1 MRNIAFEHMRA
12 HEGDFSPFCAALME
26 EHVAEDMRR
35 AGDMRHP
42 SDVFSDTEL
51 FRMYVF
57 VCIHMYVCMCVHVRN
72 RQNRSGISCLYLF
85 PPARSVT
92 LHRAAGLVYAGPAHW
107 MPSRGRYIDM
117 YSRNGVWGGDPEISA
132 MCRVY
137 TRTAHIFVYDRVRG
151 HRVDIRDVVPGA
163 PPMLLSYYG
172 GGHYDSITD
181 RFSQGRRLQ
190 MEPGLL
196 EQESVRQ
203 YSPRLHR
210 FYHPQQA
217 ENGDVAVAAA
227 AGAAGGG
234 GAARENYVASDDLDK
249 SRRNNTT
256 LGKKGRGHL
265 KQAIAKLFG
274 TNDLAVVDDEQLL
287 KEMEDHNVQAMLNVT
302 GNNDPDDVDKPGGV
316 DAHVV
321 SKDFVE
327 MQQAIM
333 RQVAEDNAG
342 NAGNPAGGGGPAHN
356 AADAADAIA
365 AVAAIEAAEEQVGA
379 GNNFHERGGPAP
391 EMTEEEQ
398 IAFALA
404 LSASE
409 NPVLAAVD
417 VAADDESSRPR
428 GGNGDNGGDA
438 GLSRNNSSSADADA
452 DAQAQ
457 WAIMQSAQ
465 ERRVTRSQTSHGNSG
480 LLQQADGLSEEEL
493 MSIALALSEQD
504 GSAVAAAQSS
514 PIGDDSLL
522 EEPQRHHESSRPPPG
537 LSLAQGPEPS
547 LHQQQQE

>member
-1 MRNIAFEHMRA
+1 
-12 HEGDFSPFCAALME
+12 
-26 EHVAEDMRR
+26 
-35 AGDMRHP
+35 
-42 SDVFSDTEL
+42 
-51 FRMYVF
+51 
-57 VCIHMYVCMCVHVRN
+57 
-72 RQNRSGISCLYLF
+72 
-85 PPARSVT
+85 
-92 LHRAAGLVYAGPAHW
+92 
-107 MPSRGRYIDM
+107 M

-137 TRTAHIFVYDRVRG
+137 TRTAHIFVYDRVQG

-181 RFSQGRRLQ
+181 RCSQDRLLQ

-196 EQESVRQ
+196 EQESIRQ
-203 YSPRLHR
+203 YGARLHR
-210 FYHPQQA
+210 FYHPQA
-217 ENGDVAVAAA
+217 HGPVAAV
-227 AGAAGGG
+227 GVVDGGGGGGG
-234 GAARENYVASDDLDK
+234 GAARENYVASDDQNK
-249 SRRNNTT
+249 SRRNAT
-256 LGKKGRGHL
+256 LGKKGRPHL

-287 KEMEDHNVQAMLNVT
+287 KEMEDHNVQAVLNVT
-302 GNNDPDDVDKPGGV
+302 GNNDPDDLDKPGGV

-333 RQVAEDNAG
+333 RQVADDNAR
-342 NAGNPAGGGGPAHN
+342 NPVGGGDQARD
-356 AADAADAIA
+356 AAEAADAIA
-365 AVAAIEAAEEQVGA
+365 AVAAIEAAEAAQAEEKVGA
-379 GNNFHERGGPAP
+379 ANVHGDVGNGGPAP

-398 IAFALA
+398 IAYALA

-417 VAADDESSRPR
+417 LAADAAADAAGSRRVEADAEPPR
-428 GGNGDNGGDA
+428 SDGNV
-438 GLSRNNSSSADADA
+438 SAADA

-457 WAIMQSAQ
+457 WAIMQSTQ
-465 ERRVTRSQTSHGNSG
+465 GNRRVTRSQTRHGNSG

-504 GSAVAAAQSS
+504 GSAASHSAEEEA
-514 PIGDDSLL
+514 DSNL
-522 EEPQRHHESSRPPPG
+522 QASQHHESPPRPPPG
-537 LSLAQGPEPS
+537 LSLAQGPES
-547 LHQQQQE
+547 SSSQQE